1 MDEELVTLQISAP
14 YREKLR
20 ALAGQD
26 IRSMKGEF
34 EWIIDQEIARRAEN
48 ARIAESLKTLKPTV
62 SMETAKEID

>member
-1 MDEELVTLQISAP
+1 MDEELVTLQISAT

-20 ALAGQD
+20 SLAGQD

-48 ARIAESLKTLKPTV
+48 ARITESWKAANTV
-62 SMETAKEID
+62 SVETGKESE